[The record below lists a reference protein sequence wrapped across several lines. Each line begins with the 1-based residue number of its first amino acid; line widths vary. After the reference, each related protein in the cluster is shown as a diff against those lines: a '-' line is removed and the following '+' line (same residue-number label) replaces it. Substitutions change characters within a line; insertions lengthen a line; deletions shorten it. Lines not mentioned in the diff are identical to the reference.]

1 MPEKKSKR
9 IWSSGL
15 ILFLLTAVIS
25 SLGLLFVFESS
36 VAESFSTFGTAYHYV
51 KAQGMWLIL
60 GYFILFA
67 ASFTPISLWKKFAP
81 IFYAISIF
89 TLILVFIPH
98 IGMKLNGANR
108 WFSLFGLVTIQPVE
122 FAKLALVTFFASWMS
137 KHQRLAP
144 FGFLTAIPVTLLILQ
159 PDLGSTL
166 IFLSIAFGL
175 YFVAGGEMKHILII
189 SAVGLLFVISAIFS
203 SPYRL
208 QRVTTFFNPEL
219 DPLGSSFHIRQIT
232 LALGQGGWFGQGIG
246 ESKQKHNY
254 IPEASSDSIL
264 AIVAEEIGFVGVVA
278 ISLIYLAYIIT
289 GYKIALRYK
298 PGSFEYL
305 LGLGL
310 TIWFSAQTLLNI
322 AAVVA
327 LVPLTGIPLPL
338 FSYGGSSLVMIMLA
352 TGIQI
357 KLAKTSE
364 SK

>member
-1 MPEKKSKR
+1 MTEKKEKR
-9 IWSSGL
+9 FVSSAVV
-15 ILFLLTAVIS
+15 LFLLTVLIS

-36 VAESFSTFGTAYHYV
+36 VAESFLTFGTAYHYV
-51 KAQGMWLIL
+51 KSQAMWLAL
-60 GYFILFA
+60 GYVILFV
-67 ASFTPISLWKKFAP
+67 ASFTPIKLWKKFSP
-81 IFYAISIF
+81 IFFFGALI
-89 TLILVFIPH
+89 TLVLVFIPH
-98 IGMKLNGANR
+98 IGLKLNGANR

-122 FAKLALVTFFASWMS
+122 FAKLALVTFFATWMT
-137 KHQRLAP
+137 KHQRLMP
-144 FGFLTAIPVTLLILQ
+144 FAFLTSMPTLLLILQ

-166 IFLSIAFGL
+166 IFLAIAFGM
-175 YFVAGGEMKHILII
+175 YFVAGGEMKYIFTI
-189 SAVGLLFVISAIFS
+189 AVVGLLFVTIAIFS

-264 AIVAEEIGFVGVVA
+264 AIVAEEIGFIGVIT
-278 ISLIYLAYIIT
+278 ISFIYLAYIIT
-289 GYKIALRYK
+289 GFRISLKYEA
-298 PGSFEYL
+298 GSFEYL
-305 LGLGL
+305 LGLGI

-338 FSYGGSSLVMIMLA
+338 FSSGGSALVMIMLA
-352 TGIQI
+352 TGILI
-357 KLAKTSE
+357 KLAKSSE
-364 SK
+364 AS

>member
-1 MPEKKSKR
+1 MTNSKQPKFF
-9 IWSSGL
+9 SSAKV
-15 ILFLLTAVIS
+15 LFLLTALIS

-51 KAQGMWLIL
+51 QSQAQWLAL
-60 GYFILFA
+60 GYGLLIV
-67 ASFTPISLWKKFAP
+67 ASFTPINFWKKLSP
-81 IFYAISIF
+81 LFYLIAIIG
-89 TLILVFIPH
+89 LILVFVPPF
-98 IGMKLNGANR
+98 GLRLNGASR

-122 FAKLALVTFFASWMS
+122 FAKLAVVTFFATWMA
-137 KHQRLAP
+137 KHQRLSP
-144 FGFLTAIPVTLLILQ
+144 FAFLTAIPVGLLIMQ

-166 IFLSIAFGL
+166 IFLTIAFAL
-175 YFVAGGEMKHILII
+175 YFVAGGEMKYILTI
-189 SAVGLLFVISAIFS
+189 AGVGLLFVVFAIFS

-254 IPEASSDSIL
+254 IPEASSDSIM
-264 AIVAEEIGFVGVVA
+264 AIVAEEIGFVGVVM
-278 ISLIYLAYIIT
+278 ISLLFLAYIVT
-289 GYKIALRYK
+289 GYQIALKYP

-310 TIWFSAQTLLNI
+310 VLWFSAQTLLNI

-352 TGIQI
+352 TGILI
-357 KLAKTSE
+357 KLAKNHKTS
-364 SK
+364 